1 MSRGGGEPRGGGERR
16 RRASGRRRRAR
27 AAAAARGGGR
37 AGGLADPAYHRGEM
51 VTAER
56 SDRRSTAP
64 TRRSASAGPA
74 DGTRL
79 AYAVHGSGP
88 PLVVASC
95 WLSHLQHDWQSP
107 VWRHFLD
114 DLGAIAT
121 VVRYDERGFGMSDW
135 DVDDF
140 SLAARLGDLEAVVD
154 AAGLDRFALLGHV
167 RRLGGPAL
175 AYAVAHPER
184 LTRLVLYGT
193 VCGDPGRPA
202 TATARPR
209 RRRTGA

>member
-1 MSRGGGEPRGGGERR
+1 
-16 RRASGRRRRAR
+16 
-27 AAAAARGGGR
+27 
-37 AGGLADPAYHRGEM
+37 M
-51 VTAER
+51 VTAAR
-56 SDRRSTAP
+56 SIPPLHGADQEIRFCRA
-64 TRRSASAGPA
+64 A

-140 SLAARLGDLEAVVD
+140 SLEARLTTW
-154 AAGLDRFALLGHV
+154 
-167 RRLGGPAL
+167 RRSS
-175 AYAVAHPER
+175 
-184 LTRLVLYGT
+184 T
-193 VCGDPGRPA
+193 RPA
-202 TATARPR
+202 STGSPCSACRADRRSRARLRGSPTRTA
-209 RRRTGA
+209 